1 VTAKTLGKHAF
12 DFAITYNA
20 IVNGVID
27 EDEKTNGNVVALC
40 LSKDITNTCL
50 QSSQLEYRNIYFPK
64 GDNSDIYLWVDSA
77 VQAVGDVKILGWW
90 MVNVAR
96 Q

>member
-1 VTAKTLGKHAF
+1 LGAHAF

-40 LSKDITNTCL
+40 LSKGITNTCL
-50 QSSQLEYRNIYFPK
+50 QSS
-64 GDNSDIYLWVDSA
+64 
-77 VQAVGDVKILGWW
+77 
-90 MVNVAR
+90 
-96 Q
+96 

>member
-1 VTAKTLGKHAF
+1 VTAKTLGAHAF

-40 LSKDITNTCL
+40 LSKDNTNTCL
-50 QSSQLEYRNIYFPK
+50 QSSQWEYRNIYFPK
-64 GDNSDIYLWVDSA
+64 GDNSDISLWVDSA
-77 VQAVGDVKILGWW
+77 VQALGDVNKHRFWGGGW
-90 MVNVAR
+90 
-96 Q
+96 